1 MLKVFVAISLFLNI
15 GTKNH
20 IHNTFCE
27 QNAVHIKPHI
37 GNNVIFQ
44 VQGQNVL
51 FGKRRSIE
59 WFNALAK
66 DPRSINTK
74 VTKLKKHEFTYSVE
88 FKFKNQGVTFTNVI
102 FIEVYKGRILRVLG

>member
-27 QNAVHIKPHI
+27 QNAVHIKSHI

-44 VQGQNVL
+44 LQNQNIL
-51 FGKRRSIE
+51 FGTRRSIE
-59 WFNALAK
+59 WFDALAK
-66 DPRSINTK
+66 DPRIINTRVK
-74 VTKLKKHEFTYSVE
+74 KLKKHEFTYSVE
-88 FKFKNQGVTFTNVI
+88 FKFKDQGQYLHKLYLLK
-102 FIEVYKGRILRVLG
+102 FIKEEY

>member
-27 QNAVHIKPHI
+27 QNAVHIKSHI

-44 VQGQNVL
+44 LQNQNIL
-51 FGKRRSIE
+51 FGTRRSIE
-59 WFNALAK
+59 WFDALAK
-66 DPRSINTK
+66 DPRIINTRVK
-74 VTKLKKHEFTYSVE
+74 KLKKHEFTYSVE
-88 FKFKNQGVTFTNVI
+88 FKFKDQGQVFTQVI